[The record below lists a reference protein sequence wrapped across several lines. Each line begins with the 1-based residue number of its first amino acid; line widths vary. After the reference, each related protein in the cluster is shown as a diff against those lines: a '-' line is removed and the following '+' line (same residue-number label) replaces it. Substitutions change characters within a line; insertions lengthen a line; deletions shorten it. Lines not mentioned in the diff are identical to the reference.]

1 MNRPFPQCDTLR
13 ARRNAVVF
21 LAPNRPKLFEPWDT
35 RVRSRTFQHRGMVSS
50 DYLPTYA
57 NLPHFQYAQLRVTD
71 LNLFPRR
78 VALNQTTDPTEGCP
92 WCPVLFNIHAV
103 SVPNRNPH
111 LNSPL
116 VRLEG
121 SLRYLGQILLPFS
134 CARDLN
140 QASSSANI
148 PKFDQVRRVSPWRAR
163 PIGPSVGHLRGLWY
177 QPAID
182 HICIP
187 AQ

>member
-1 MNRPFPQCDTLR
+1 
-13 ARRNAVVF
+13 
-21 LAPNRPKLFEPWDT
+21 
-35 RVRSRTFQHRGMVSS
+35 MVSS

-78 VALNQTTDPTEGCP
+78 VARNQTTDPTEGCP

-121 SLRYLGQILLPFS
+121 SLRYLGQILLPCS

-163 PIGPSVGHLRGLWY
+163 PIGPSVGHLLEGSLV
-177 QPAID
+177 PARNSPYLHPCSIVFGPKKEPSTRPWSRAQALD
-182 HICIP
+182 VKGVRESKMLPFHI
-187 AQ
+187 